1 MILIGLSGKIGTG
14 KSTLAAA
21 LQKRLPGSAI
31 ASFGAPLKD
40 EAAHEFGFDRE
51 LCDTIAGKNT
61 IVPLTGEQA
70 AKIGKAEA
78 RVRELLQW
86 VGADRRAR
94 NPDYWLWCMDHVLV
108 ECLGNRVPVVIIDDV
123 RLAGEAN
130 LVLGWTRGQLFRLD
144 PYPGWEPGPDA
155 GDVTEV
161 DLDAWERWT
170 DCYAPGFGELDDV
183 ADCIVSLVEVA

>member
-1 MILIGLSGKIGTG
+1 MEFIKPIHGTTP
-14 KSTLAAA
+14 SRADWCRAWLVLNRIQVVELA
-21 LQKRLPGSAI
+21 K
-31 ASFGAPLKD
+31 
-40 EAAHEFGFDRE
+40 
-51 LCDTIAGKNT
+51 
-61 IVPLTGEQA
+61 V
-70 AKIGKAEA
+70 
-78 RVRELLQW
+78 
-86 VGADRRAR
+86 VGVSRS
-94 NPDYWLWCMDHVLV
+94 MDHVLV